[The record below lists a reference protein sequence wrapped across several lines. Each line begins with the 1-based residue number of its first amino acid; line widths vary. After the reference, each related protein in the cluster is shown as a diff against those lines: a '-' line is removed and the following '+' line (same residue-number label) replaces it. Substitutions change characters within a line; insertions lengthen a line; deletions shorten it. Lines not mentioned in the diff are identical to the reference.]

1 MPDADLLVF
10 VVDDAVLT
18 LGDWKLPQIGDK
30 FYPKNPF
37 SVSTYEA
44 LHGYIDDLA
53 KLRLTQKGFTIGDGG
68 EEAITNTKNVRKEFR
83 TLAYWQA
90 SLKTDAAGKVGFEFT
105 APDNLTTYRI
115 VAVGQTK
122 ANQFGGDST
131 QTVKISKP
139 LLIDPA
145 LPRFL
150 RDGDEVELRA
160 VVRQNFTDTDEIEA
174 RCVTDAN
181 LKLLGTDDPMQS
193 ASRDAPVVFRFKAK
207 VTDADLAPTKVR
219 FEAVSKS
226 NKQMSDAV
234 EITLPVQAP
243 TVIRKESL
251 AGSFNGP
258 QFDAHRSMPEV
269 WKHGRG
275 QFAATISTSPWLP
288 EMSGLPVILQYRT
301 VVSNK
306 SRRSFWATA

>member
-1 MPDADLLVF
+1 M
-10 VVDDAVLT
+10 
-18 LGDWKLPQIGDK
+18 
-30 FYPKNPF
+30 
-37 SVSTYEA
+37 
-44 LHGYIDDLA
+44 
-53 KLRLTQKGFTIGDGG
+53 
-68 EEAITNTKNVRKEFR
+68 
-83 TLAYWQA
+83 
-90 SLKTDAAGKVGFEFT
+90 
-105 APDNLTTYRI
+105 
-115 VAVGQTK
+115 
-122 ANQFGGDST
+122 
-131 QTVKISKP
+131 
-139 LLIDPA
+139 
-145 LPRFL
+145 PRFL

-160 VVRQNFTDTDEIEA
+160 VVRQNFTDTDEIET

-243 TVIRKESL
+243 TVIRKESV

-269 WKHGRG
+269 
-275 QFAATISTSPWLP
+275 
-288 EMSGLPVILQYRT
+288 
-301 VVSNK
+301 
-306 SRRSFWATA
+306 